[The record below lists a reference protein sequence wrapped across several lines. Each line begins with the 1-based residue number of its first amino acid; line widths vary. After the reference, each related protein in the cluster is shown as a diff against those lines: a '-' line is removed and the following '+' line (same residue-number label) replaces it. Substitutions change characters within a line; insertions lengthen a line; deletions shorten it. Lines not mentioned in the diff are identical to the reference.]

1 MFSKKKS
8 KEPQNIKEI
17 LNSFK
22 EMEAKFSK
30 LEALV
35 HGFENQSASVFQ
47 KTGIVRFNPFPGVGG
62 NQSFSLCLLNK
73 HNDGFLITSF
83 YTREGSSVYGKP
95 IKNGKSE
102 HNLSDE
108 EKEAIQ
114 VAINGS
120 INKGK

>member
-1 MFSKKKS
+1 MFFKKKS
-8 KEPQNIKEI
+8 KEPQNIDDI
-17 LNSFK
+17 LSSFK
-22 EMEAKFSK
+22 EMEVKFKK

-35 HGFENQSASVFQ
+35 HEFENQSASSFQ
-47 KTGIVRFNPFPGVGG
+47 KTGIVRFNPFPEVGG

-83 YTREGSSVYGKP
+83 YTREGSSVYGKSV
-95 IKNGKSE
+95 KNGESE

-114 VAINGS
+114 IAMNGLK
-120 INKGK
+120 NK